1 MSTFLRQQ
9 FVRTD
14 DADRPSAEYPNFLG
28 EDTQPRRCSE
38 LLSTGMCEIEAAFI
52 VDEEIRRG
60 DVLQA
65 QPVTVVRE
73 GRSA

>member
-14 DADRPSAEYPNFLG
+14 DADRIRATEELRAAYR
-28 EDTQPRRCSE
+28 TRRCSE